1 MQEMFQGNLSDSWE
15 ECKGQGRS
23 AGLSRQGKA
32 PSQINEET
40 EVLQAEDGA
49 VAFVKLQKEKGID
62 LIVIASHGKTGILK
76 NLMGSVVDKVMK
88 RAKCQVL
95 LVRS

>member
-1 MQEMFQGNLSDSWE
+1 MSDEEAFHIIKESIKNAQDKLHQEAQKIAGSDNIEISYEAIRGVPYE
-15 ECKGQGRS
+15 EI
-23 AGLSRQGKA
+23 L
-32 PSQINEET
+32 
-40 EVLQAEDGA
+40 
-49 VAFVKLQKEKGID
+49 KEQEAKNID

-76 NLMGSVVDKVMK
+76 NLMGSVVDKITR